1 MSRHPYKLLVIDID
15 GTLIDRAG
23 RISAANR
30 RALAR
35 VREMGIPVSICT
47 GRGAQACQGYIKELS
62 LDSHHVFCDGA
73 LVSSSDQRR
82 EIHARPIGPPLVRQM
97 TGMARQHGLNLELFS
112 TTRYLVERE
121 TWSTGAHRDFF
132 GIEPTII
139 DFSRA
144 WERERII
151 KGGLVTTS
159 PDEVTRARD
168 FCDCFAET
176 LRFSW
181 ATTPAYPGVYFINI
195 LDPGASKGSALRA
208 LTAHLGI
215 STEEVIAVGDG
226 DNDISLLSTAGLAV
240 AMGNAPEPVKA
251 VADYITLDVEESGL
265 AAAIERFLLPAE

>member
-1 MSRHPYKLLVIDID
+1 MRRHPYKLLVIDID

-23 RISAANR
+23 HISAANR

-35 VREMGIPVSICT
+35 VRELGIPVSICT
-47 GRGAQACQGYIKELS
+47 GRGAQACQSYIKDLS
-62 LDSHHVFCDGA
+62 LDSYHIFCDGA
-73 LVSSSDQRR
+73 LVSGPGR
-82 EIHARPIGPPLVRQM
+82 EIHTRPIGPPLVWQM
-97 TGMARQHGLNLELFS
+97 TGLARQHGLNLELFS
-112 TTRYLVERE
+112 ATRYLVERE

-144 WERERII
+144 WEREKII
-151 KGGLVTTS
+151 KGGLVTTG
-159 PDEVTRARD
+159 PDEVARARD
-168 FCDCFAET
+168 FCNCFAET

-195 LDPGASKGSALRA
+195 LDPGASKGSALQA
-208 LTAHLGI
+208 LAAHLGI
-215 STEEVIAVGDG
+215 SPDEVIAVGDG
-226 DNDISLLSTAGLAV
+226 DNDISLLSAAGLAV
-240 AMGNAPEPVKA
+240 AMGNAPDPVKA